1 MPEFKLKDYD
11 LRDTIAA
18 TATFPSKSALGVI
31 KISGKNALTILSK
44 IFIPKRKKNIK
55 KVKTYTL
62 HYGWIRQNV
71 KNKSKKDK
79 DIFIDEVLVSVMKAP
94 NSYTTEDVVEISSH
108 GGIVSVNK
116 ILEIVLNEGARL
128 ALPGE
133 FTYRALIKGRIDL
146 LQVESISGIVE
157 AKSEKALIAASSQL
171 KGGASVKIKRIK
183 EKLKELLIQTE
194 AVITFP
200 EDEIE
205 FSYLAFGNKMKIL
218 SEEVF
223 KMVEGSNEAKIL
235 KEGLKCVI
243 CGKTNAG
250 KSTLFNRIL
259 KEERVIVSRFA
270 GTTRDVI
277 EETINIKGVP
287 LRIYDTA
294 GILEPKDLV
303 TKKAIEKTSDIFNEA
318 DLVILVFD
326 GSRAMDKD
334 DFFLLEKASDKDIV
348 LVINKVDLP
357 NRLDLRKIKN
367 VKGPIVKMS
376 ALKNN
381 GLKKFEEAIYKMVHK
396 SGIEPDDI
404 IFMNHYQRQIL
415 NDVFFKIE
423 ETRKFIKD
431 GYTVDFISLS
441 LKECLDDLG
450 KISGEVFS
458 EEILEGIFSNF
469 CIGK

>member
-1 MPEFKLKDYD
+1 
-11 LRDTIAA
+11 
-18 TATFPSKSALGVI
+18 
-31 KISGKNALTILSK
+31 
-44 IFIPKRKKNIK
+44 
-55 KVKTYTL
+55 
-62 HYGWIRQNV
+62 
-71 KNKSKKDK
+71 
-79 DIFIDEVLVSVMKAP
+79 
-94 NSYTTEDVVEISSH
+94 
-108 GGIVSVNK
+108 
-116 ILEIVLNEGARL
+116 
-128 ALPGE
+128 
-133 FTYRALIKGRIDL
+133 
-146 LQVESISGIVE
+146 
-157 AKSEKALIAASSQL
+157 
-171 KGGASVKIKRIK
+171 
-183 EKLKELLIQTE
+183 
-194 AVITFP
+194 
-200 EDEIE
+200 
-205 FSYLAFGNKMKIL
+205 
-218 SEEVF
+218 
-223 KMVEGSNEAKIL
+223 
-235 KEGLKCVI
+235 
-243 CGKTNAG
+243 
-250 KSTLFNRIL
+250 NRIL

-294 GILEPKDLV
+294 GILEPKDWI

-334 DFFLLEKASDKDIV
+334 DFFLLEKANDKDIV
-348 LVINKVDLP
+348 LVINKADLP
-357 NRLDLRKIKN
+357 NCLDLRKLKN

-381 GLKKFEEAIYKMVHK
+381 GLKKFEEEIYKMVHK

-415 NDVFFKIE
+415 NDVFLEIE

-458 EEILEGIFSNF
+458 EEILEGIFSSF